1 MKKYGFVLGL
11 VLGTALIVN
20 AQSRKKYGEFGIAVG
35 TLNMSTDISNSG
47 NINSIFQELRPAISI
62 FGKQH
67 YNDWFALGIDMNY
80 GFLYANDNNHN
91 FPDRGLSVTTQ
102 LFNANLFT
110 EIHLIRF
117 GKYRQ
122 DRPFSIFIKGGAG
135 IAGWN
140 PELEIIGQKPDN
152 IEVETD
158 AYSALNTFGAIG
170 CKFRLAYKS
179 VLTVEARFNSVGSNT
194 MDGFVF
200 TDNTPV
206 QNNSFWGLQIGYS
219 YLIF

>member
-1 MKKYGFVLGL
+1 MKKTFLIL
-11 VLGTALIVN
+11 SLFLSTALIVN
-20 AQSRKKYGEFGIAVG
+20 GQSRKKYGEFGFALG
-35 TLNMSTDISNSG
+35 TLNMSSDISNSG
-47 NINSIFQELRPAISI
+47 NINSTFQEMRPSISI

-91 FPDRGLSVTTQ
+91 LPNRGLSVTTQ

-117 GKYRQ
+117 GKFRQ
-122 DRPFSIFIKGGAG
+122 DNPFTIFIKGGAG

-140 PELEIIGQKPDN
+140 PELEISGQKPDN

-158 AYSALNTFGAIG
+158 AYSALNTFAAAG

-179 VLTVEARFNSVGSNT
+179 ILTIEARFNQVGSNT

-200 TDNTPV
+200 TDNTPIT
-206 QNNSFWGLQIGYS
+206 NNSFWGLQIGYS
-219 YLIF
+219 YMIF